1 MEEDAATAAVAFVHA
16 TDLQA
21 QPAERE
27 VEAMW
32 KAAADADAALA
43 ADAVRKAAAE
53 VEAGRRAV
61 SCGKEGGS
69 LGFEGLN

>member
-1 MEEDAATAAVAFVHA
+1 MEEDAAAAAVASAHA

-53 VEAGRRAV
+53 AEAGRRAV
-61 SCGKEGGS
+61 SCGMGDW
-69 LGFEGLN
+69 GFEGLN